1 MLSDKALAGNEVGWA
16 DEGVKCYNTNFGQVE
31 IDKSTEELKFC
42 VIGLGKNPGNTEI
55 SVKIFD
61 NEFQVTKDMFSTP
74 YAELCS
80 KGFPYSKNLNQSIK
94 PMEIFQI
101 LRHDNNNSIAAI
113 IVKKELVKLIVTNM
127 KLERGE
133 LLLVRELLNDW
144 RFPIIANPVR
154 TPIIIGRKS
163 IRR

>member
-1 MLSDKALAGNEVGWA
+1 MLSDKALAGNEVGWTNW
-16 DEGVKCYNTNFGQVE
+16 GIKCYNTNFGQVE
-31 IDKSTEELKFC
+31 VDESTEELKFC
-42 VIGLGKNPGNTEI
+42 VIGLGKNTGNTEI

-61 NEFQVTKDMFSTP
+61 NEFQVTKRMFNTS

-80 KGFPYSKNLNQSIK
+80 SGYPYPEKPNQSIK
-94 PMEIFQI
+94 PMEVLQI
-101 LRHDNNNSIAAI
+101 LRQDTNNSIAAI
-113 IVKKELVKLIVTNM
+113 IVKKELVKLIVAKM

-133 LLLVRELLNDW
+133 LLLVRELLSDW

-154 TPIIIGRKS
+154 TPIIIRKS